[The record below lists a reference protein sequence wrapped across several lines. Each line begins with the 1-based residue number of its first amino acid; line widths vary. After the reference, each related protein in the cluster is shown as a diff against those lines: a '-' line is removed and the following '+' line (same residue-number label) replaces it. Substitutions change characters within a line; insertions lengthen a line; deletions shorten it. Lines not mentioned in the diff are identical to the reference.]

1 MNAAIYRDILDVNL
15 LQSTLDLGT
24 KVNLP
29 TTLSTQKI
37 TEEEWFQDNSVN
49 VLEWPSQR
57 PDLNPTEHFCKDLK
71 MAVH

>member
-37 TEEEWFQDNSVN
+37 TEEEWFQDKSVN
-49 VLEWPSQR
+49 VLE
-57 PDLNPTEHFCKDLK
+57 
-71 MAVH
+71 